1 MRFKDTIEK
10 LQNQL
15 SWSESVCLNLENKI
29 SELKLDNLL
38 YQSVSVLKEKNE

>member
-15 SWSESVCLNLENKI
+15 SLSESLCLDLEKKI

-38 YQSVSVLKEKNE
+38 YQSVSELKEKNE

>member
-15 SWSESVCLNLENKI
+15 SMSESLCLDLGKKI
-29 SELKLDNLL
+29 SEQKLDNLL
-38 YQSVSVLKEKNE
+38 HQSVSELKDKNE